1 MEEVGKRLK
10 EEMTGARGD
19 YLHGYS
25 SFKPQSSTRRQ
36 GRVGGRT
43 AGGRDDWSPGGIT
56 SMVIP
61 ASNQKTRE
69 EVGKRPEDE
78 LTGAQG
84 GLPP

>member
-1 MEEVGKRLK
+1 MVSTASNPSRLLEDK
-10 EEMTGARGD
+10 
-19 YLHGYS
+19 
-25 SFKPQSSTRRQ
+25 
-36 GRVGGRT
+36 GGGGQT